1 MTGRGGTNTI
11 AGIVASTPQQSRF
24 ARPSGTS
31 SEQIAREIRRHIAQ
45 EGLEPNHRLGTEAE
59 LAAEFGV
66 SRPTLREALRLLASS
81 HLIRV
86 TRGPGGGVFVART
99 QNEGI
104 GQALSDSIATMLEA
118 ESVSL
123 LELVEA
129 RIQLEVPLAGL
140 AAQNATEETIVE
152 LEQTIADAQGHH
164 QASDE
169 FRLADGR
176 FHGVIART
184 AGNELLLAFTSWIL
198 DVLQPLLVARVGGTI
213 DGDLIIKQHRAILR
227 ASRPLRGPAAQR
239 AMPRHLEYVLEKTRA
254 VEEQAASDD
263 GKGG

>member
-1 MTGRGGTNTI
+1 VTGEGGANTI
-11 AGIVASTPQQSRF
+11 VRDVSSTPQPSRF

-31 SEQIAREIRRHIAQ
+31 SEQIAREIRRHIAHQ
-45 EGLEPNHRLGTEAE
+45 GLEPNHRLGTEAE

-104 GQALSDSIATMLEA
+104 GQALSESIATMLEA

-140 AAQNATEETIVE
+140 AAQNATPETIAE
-152 LEQTIADAQGHH
+152 LEQAIADAHGHH
-164 QASDE
+164 QASAE
-169 FRLADGR
+169 FRLADAR
-176 FHGVIART
+176 FHGIIART
-184 AGNELLLAFTSWIL
+184 AGNELLRAFTSWTL
-198 DVLQPLLVARVGGTI
+198 DVLQPFLVDRVGGSI
-213 DGDLIIKQHRAILR
+213 DGDLIIRQHRAILR
-227 ASRPLRGPAAQR
+227 AIKQQRPAAAQR
-239 AMPRHLEYVLEKTRA
+239 GMRRHLEYVLERTQA
-254 VEEQAASDD
+254 VEAGEA
-263 GKGG
+263 

>member
-1 MTGRGGTNTI
+1 MTAGGGTNTI
-11 AGIVASTPQQSRF
+11 VGVVASTPQQSRF
-24 ARPSGTS
+24 VRPRGTS

-45 EGLEPNHRLGTEAE
+45 QSLEPNHRLGTEAE

-99 QNEGI
+99 ENEGM
-104 GQALSDSIATMLEA
+104 GQSLSDSIATMLEA

-123 LELVEA
+123 VELVEA

-140 AAQNATEETIVE
+140 AAQNATAETVVE
-152 LEQTIADAQGHH
+152 LEQAIADAHGHH

-169 FRLADGR
+169 FRLADNR

-184 AGNELLLAFTSWIL
+184 AGNELLRAFTSWTL

-213 DGDLIIKQHRAILR
+213 DGDLIIRQHRAILR
-227 ASRPLRGPAAQR
+227 AVRQQQPVAAQR
-239 AMPRHLEYVLEKTRA
+239 AMRRHLEYVLERTRA
-254 VEEQAASDD
+254 VEAGEA
-263 GKGG
+263 